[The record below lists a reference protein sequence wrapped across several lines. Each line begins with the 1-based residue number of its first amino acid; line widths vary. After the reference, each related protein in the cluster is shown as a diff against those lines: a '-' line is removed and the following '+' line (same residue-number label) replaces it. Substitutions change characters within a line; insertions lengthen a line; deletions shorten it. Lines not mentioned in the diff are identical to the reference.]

1 MKQIWHHYCKSTSL
15 IIFNE
20 KENFEQ
26 VLQIKKL
33 KMSRN
38 KASQKNTNQLF
49 GMKEDG
55 NIDNMLVNSD
65 IRGTNF
71 NHKILDV
78 NKMLSMLIFL
88 MVK

>member
-1 MKQIWHHYCKSTSL
+1 M
-15 IIFNE
+15 IFNY

-26 VLQIKKL
+26 IEQIRKL
-33 KMSRN
+33 KMDRN

-49 GMKEDG
+49 RMKEVG
-55 NIDNMLVNSD
+55 NIDNMLINSD
-65 IRGTNF
+65 ISGINF
-71 NHKILDV
+71 NHKILIV